1 MGQKEKVNKKL
12 TKRKLSRFNQIKTK
26 IKNHFELIVFIVTN
40 KFLSKSNL
48 FRQKIK
54 SIKFIIPINFKR

>member
-1 MGQKEKVNKKL
+1 MGQKEKVS
-12 TKRKLSRFNQIKTK
+12 RLSRFNQIKTK

-54 SIKFIIPINFKR
+54 SIKFIIPINFKI

>member
-40 KFLSKSNL
+40 KFLSKSNV
-48 FRQKIK
+48 FRQKD
-54 SIKFIIPINFKR
+54 